1 MQKTS
6 SVCGG
11 RRVVFCVVILVCC
24 LILAVVDGYLR
35 PPYAVKAA
43 GKVVLF
49 LVIPLLCTY
58 WMGRTTVGSQGKPS
72 DRHGQ
77 QGPCENGREDNPRNL
92 FFSVFR
98 PDRRALTIG
107 LALGV
112 GTMVVI
118 LGGYALLSAWLDL
131 SAIPAAMEANGGITA
146 DNFLW
151 VGLYVALCNSL
162 LEEIFFRGFAFLTL
176 RRVSSRGFAYVVSA
190 AAFSLYHA
198 AIVDGWVSPLLFGLM
213 LAALFVCG
221 LFFNWLDE
229 SRGRIWVSWLMH
241 MCANLAINTIGM
253 RLLGMI

>member
-1 MQKTS
+1 MQNIS
-6 SVCGG
+6 SGCKKK
-11 RRVVFCVVILVCC
+11 RRIFCAVIVICC

-49 LVIPLLCTY
+49 LGTPVLCTY
-58 WMGRTTVGSQGKPS
+58 GMKEQS
-72 DRHGQ
+72 
-77 QGPCENGREDNPRNL
+77 

-98 PDRRALTIG
+98 PDRRALTGG
-107 LALGV
+107 LVLGV
-112 GTMVVI
+112 ATMTAI
-118 LGGYALLSAWLDL
+118 LGGYALLSPWLDL

-151 VGLYVALCNSL
+151 VSLYVALCNSL

-190 AAFSLYHA
+190 ASFSLYHA

-213 LAALFVCG
+213 LAGLFVCG

-253 RLLGMI
+253 RLLGML

>member
-1 MQKTS
+1 MQNTS
-6 SVCGG
+6 WKSVNKKYIICG
-11 RRVVFCVVILVCC
+11 VIAICC

-35 PPYAVKAA
+35 PPYGVKAA
-43 GKVVLF
+43 GKILLF
-49 LVIPLLCTY
+49 LVVPFVCTWVLSKY
-58 WMGRTTVGSQGKPS
+58 GGAEKESGLWSKFLST
-72 DRHGQ
+72 
-77 QGPCENGREDNPRNL
+77 
-92 FFSVFR
+92 FR

-107 LALGV
+107 LSLGA

-118 LGGYALLSAWLDL
+118 LGGYALLAPWLDL

-151 VGLYVALCNSL
+151 VGLWVALCNSL
-162 LEEIFFRGFAFLTL
+162 MEEIFFRGFAFLTM
-176 RRVSSRGFAYVVSA
+176 RQISSRRFAYVVSA

-198 AIVDGWVSPLLFGLM
+198 AIVDGWVSPILFLLM
-213 LAALFVCG
+213 LVALFVCG

-229 SRGRIWVSWLMH
+229 NRGRIWVSWLMH